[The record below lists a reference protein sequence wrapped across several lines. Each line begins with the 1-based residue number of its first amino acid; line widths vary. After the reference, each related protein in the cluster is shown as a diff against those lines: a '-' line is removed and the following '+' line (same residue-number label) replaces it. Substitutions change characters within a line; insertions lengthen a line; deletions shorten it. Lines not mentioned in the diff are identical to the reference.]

1 MSGRAKN
8 TVPLNRLLILNMSRM
23 LATLWISKC
32 PILRIEPVRIVV
44 IIVAISS
51 EILIHIDFSFL
62 FGFWM
67 MYIICYSV

>member
-23 LATLWISKC
+23 LATLWISEC

-62 FGFWM
+62 FGF
-67 MYIICYSV
+67 

>member
-8 TVPLNRLLILNMSRM
+8 TVPLNRLAILNMSRM
-23 LATLWISKC
+23 LVTLWISEC
-32 PILRIEPVRIVV
+32 PILRSEPVIIVV

-62 FGFWM
+62 FGF
-67 MYIICYSV
+67 